1 MGIRLECG
9 CCVVRPWSEGEEP
22 SLARHANSYQIWR
35 RVRDR
40 FPHPYTP
47 ADAERWVSSARR
59 QDPQT
64 HFAIEVDGEA
74 AGGIGLEI
82 GDDIERR
89 SAEIGYWLGEVQW
102 GRGITTAAVRALTG
116 YGFEALDL
124 TRIFAVPFV
133 DNSASMRVL
142 ERCGY
147 AREGTM
153 RRSAIKEGVVM
164 DQMLYAVTDRDELPG
179 RPYGTLR

>member
-1 MGIRLECG
+1 
-9 CCVVRPWSEGEEP
+9 VVRPWSEGDET
-22 SLARHANSYQIWR
+22 SLARHANSYKIWR

-40 FPHPYTP
+40 FPHPYTR
-47 ADAERWVSSARR
+47 ADAKRWVASARL

-64 HFAIEVDGEA
+64 HFAIEVDGDA
-74 AGGIGLEI
+74 DGGIGLEI

-89 SAEIGYWLGEVQW
+89 SAEIGYWLGEDHR

-133 DNSASMRVL
+133 DNSASLRVM

-164 DQMLYAVTDRDELPG
+164 DQMLYAIIDQDALPG
-179 RPYGTLR
+179 RPYRALR